1 MPPNLPLGTIKGER
15 RVMPKRAHI
24 LGSCSLTMWLGN
36 TMNLDGHWCPL
47 SEMKRIIIIWG
58 QFGWWM
64 YERVENH
71 VWHLECSPP
80 LVVLANNSNA
90 LTSPHWEIPCNS
102 CWPLLG
108 ALATDV
114 SLFGST
120 QPYSSHRMD
129 VGMEAVSSETSYNV
143 MSFPSQSKHFWLRG
157 KKDVPSHV
165 SASVT
170 RVSTKD
176 WRLEWHSEWHKV
188 KATYSEES

>member
-1 MPPNLPLGTIKGER
+1 MDLDSQPLSIISSSVPSFMPPNLPLGTIKGER

-47 SEMKRIIIIWG
+47 SEMKRIIITWG
-58 QFGWWM
+58 QVRWWM

-80 LVVLANNSNA
+80 LLVLANNRNA

-108 ALATDV
+108 ALATDI
-114 SLFGST
+114 SLFDST
-120 QPYSSHRMD
+120 QPTLHTLWMWAWKLL
-129 VGMEAVSSETSYNV
+129 VLKPAT
-143 MSFPSQSKHFWLRG
+143 MSCLFHLSQSTSDYGG
-157 KKDVPSHV
+157 KRMFPPMSLH
-165 SASVT
+165 
-170 RVSTKD
+170 
-176 WRLEWHSEWHKV
+176 L
-188 KATYSEES
+188 